1 MKKYTG
7 ELLIII
13 GSGAFTYGLFN
24 FSYSQNFSFLNN
36 TYSPG
41 ISYYYNVHHII
52 LMAISVMAMTIGY
65 FILKNKK
72 IN

>member
-41 ISYYYNVHHII
+41 I
-52 LMAISVMAMTIGY
+52 LMTISVMTITTGY
-65 FILKNKK
+65 FILKNRK